1 MMVVSPGLL
10 TSVSVEI
17 FAPGLI
23 RLAPSHRIQRRNEFG
38 PSCFKFSVDS
48 RSINGRVS
56 HKPVVTVGCSRQS
69 WSSHNKQP
77 SEEEEP
83 LWLSLLR
90 DIVWSTRSLLSF
102 MAEQPSQLKYI
113 EWPSFT
119 STLKTATLSLCLVA
133 VFIVALS
140 SVDAALCYIL
150 TLILRKAA
158 P

>member
-1 MMVVSPGLL
+1 MVVSPGLL
-10 TSVSVEI
+10 SNVS
-17 FAPGLI
+17 GLI
-23 RLAPSHRIQRRNEFG
+23 RLAPSHRIQRRDGFG
-38 PSCFKFSVDS
+38 PSCFKFSGDP
-48 RSINGRVS
+48 SINGRVS
-56 HKPVVTVGCSRQS
+56 HKHVRGYGTVVSVGQS
-69 WSSHNKQP
+69 WNKLP
-77 SEEEEP
+77 EEEP

-90 DIVWSTRSLLSF
+90 DIVGSTRSLLSF

-133 VFIVALS
+133 VFIVGLS

-150 TLILRKAA
+150 ALILRKA

>member
-1 MMVVSPGLL
+1 MMMVVSPGLL
-10 TSVSVEI
+10 TSVS
-17 FAPGLI
+17 GLI
-23 RLAPSHRIQRRNEFG
+23 RLAPSHRIQRRNGFG
-38 PSCFKFSVDS
+38 PSCFKFSVDPR

-69 WSSHNKQP
+69 WSSHNNKHL
-77 SEEEEP
+77 SEEEP

-90 DIVWSTRSLLSF
+90 DIVWSTRSLFSF

-150 TLILRKAA
+150 TMILRKAA

>member
-1 MMVVSPGLL
+1 MMMVVSPGLL
-10 TSVSVEI
+10 TNVS
-17 FAPGLI
+17 GLI
-23 RLAPSHRIQRRNEFG
+23 GLAPSHRIERRNGFG
-38 PSCFKFSVDS
+38 LSCFKFSGDS
-48 RSINGRVS
+48 SINGRVGN
-56 HKPVVTVGCSRQS
+56 HKHAGGYGSVVSVGFARQS
-69 WSSHNKQP
+69 WSSLNKLP
-77 SEEEEP
+77 EEEP

-90 DIVWSTRSLLSF
+90 DIVWSTRSLFSF

-113 EWPSFT
+113 EWPSFA

-150 TLILRKAA
+150 ALILRKAA

>member
-10 TSVSVEI
+10 TSVS
-17 FAPGLI
+17 GLI
-23 RLAPSHRIQRRNEFG
+23 RLAPSQRIQRRNGFG
-38 PSCFKFSVDS
+38 PSCFKFSGDS

-69 WSSHNKQP
+69 WSSHNNKQP

-150 TLILRKAA
+150 TMILRKAA